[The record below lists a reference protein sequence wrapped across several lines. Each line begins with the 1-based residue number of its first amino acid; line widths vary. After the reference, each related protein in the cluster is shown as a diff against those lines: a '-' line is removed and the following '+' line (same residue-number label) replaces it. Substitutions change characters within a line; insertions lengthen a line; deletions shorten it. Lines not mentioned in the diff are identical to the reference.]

1 MSFRAAFS
9 SLKHVSCFKIQPNP
23 KLDTQATVSMTSK
36 DSQRPLL
43 LLLDWDGT
51 LTTTT
56 TLPLIASIATFP
68 TIHPKLAALTK
79 AYAEDFKAHDASY
92 SPAKQDRVTI
102 AQELHYLNSLLS
114 VEKSSIERVEASGIF
129 KDVGTGDIETAAADV
144 VESRSITLR
153 NGWARLVEVVQ
164 SSQGP
169 GKVGIVSVA
178 WSRRF
183 ISRVLALCGRMEG
196 GADVHAGDV
205 EIRAN
210 EIEGD
215 ASGRLERCL
224 GNGRGIWTAGDKVEL
239 MDGLVDAFM
248 VMDSGRVDGGV
259 DRQPKVI
266 YIGDST
272 TDLACLLKAEVGI
285 CVRDKPLGEEQR
297 GLKETLVRIGVACL
311 HVGKFVKRGRDV
323 GGMGGRNR
331 LWWATDFH
339 EVCESGILGS

>member
-1 MSFRAAFS
+1 MS
-9 SLKHVSCFKIQPNP
+9 
-23 KLDTQATVSMTSK
+23 KLDTQGIFSMTSK

-56 TLPLIASIATFP
+56 TLPLIASIATLP
-68 TIHPKLAALTK
+68 TIHPKLAALSK
-79 AYAEDFKAHDASY
+79 AYVDDLKAHDASY
-92 SPAKQDRVTI
+92 SPAKQERITV
-102 AQELHYLNSLLS
+102 AQELHYLNSLHS
-114 VEKSSIERVEASGIF
+114 VEKSSIELVEASGIF

-144 VESRSITLR
+144 VENGSITLR

-164 SSQGP
+164 SSQDP

-183 ISRVLALCGRMEG
+183 ISRVLTLCGRMEG
-196 GADVHAGDV
+196 GVDVHAGDV

-224 GNGRGIWTAGDKVEL
+224 GNGRGIWTAGDKVEV

-248 VMDSGRVDGGV
+248 VMEGGEVDGGV
-259 DRQPKVI
+259 DRQPKVF

-272 TDLACLLKAEVGI
+272 TDLACLLKAEVGV
-285 CVRDKPLGEEQR
+285 CVRDRPLGEEQR
-297 GLKETLVRIGVACL
+297 GLKETLERIGVACL
-311 HVGKFVKRGRDV
+311 HVGKFVKRGWDV
-323 GGMGGRNR
+323 GGEGGRNR
-331 LWWATDFH
+331 VWWAKDFD

>member
-1 MSFRAAFS
+1 
-9 SLKHVSCFKIQPNP
+9 
-23 KLDTQATVSMTSK
+23 MTSK

-56 TLPLIASIATFP
+56 TLPLIASIATLP
-68 TIHPKLAALTK
+68 TISPKLAALSK

-92 SPAKQDRVTI
+92 RPAKQERVTV
-102 AQELHYLNSLLS
+102 AQELHYLNSLHS

-153 NGWARLVEVVQ
+153 NGWARLVEIVQ
-164 SSQGP
+164 SSQCT

-183 ISRVLALCGRMEG
+183 IFHVLALYERMEG

-210 EIEGD
+210 EIKGD

-224 GNGRGIWTAGDKVEL
+224 GNGRGIWTAGDKVEV

-259 DRQPKVI
+259 DRQPMVI
-266 YIGDST
+266 FVGDST

-297 GLKETLVRIGVACL
+297 GLEETLERIGVACL
-311 HVGKFVKRGRDV
+311 HVGEFVKLGRDV

-331 LWWATDFH
+331 LWWAKDFH